1 MFVSLLSLRLYLP
14 NKLTK
19 PTLMSPRSFFNIVLK
34 IFGLFF
40 LRELINS
47 IPQMISIFTLLHKGE
62 MAEGILYLIVFIL
75 VVGFYFFIIS
85 QLFFKTNRIIDKLK
99 LDQGFSEE
107 IFHLKFDKTQLFTV
121 SLIII
126 GGIML
131 ISEIPNLVRQIITI
145 IQMLKLQPYLEH
157 TDYSYIIVSCAKII
171 IALLLIGERKR
182 IVAVFENKLGEEEE
196 EVVPPEV

>member
-1 MFVSLLSLRLYLP
+1 
-14 NKLTK
+14 
-19 PTLMSPRSFFNIVLK
+19 MSPKSFFNIVLK

-40 LRELINS
+40 LREVIDS
-47 IPQMISIFTLLHKGE
+47 IPQMIGIFAFFRNGE
-62 MAEGILYLIVFIL
+62 MVEGIIYVIVFLIVI
-75 VVGFYFFIIS
+75 GFYLYIIS

-126 GGIML
+126 GGIIL
-131 ISEIPNLVRQIITI
+131 ISEIPNLVRQIISI
-145 IQMLKLQPYLEH
+145 VEMLKVRPYLEH
-157 TDYSYIIVSCAKII
+157 PDYSYIIVSCAKII

-196 EVVPPEV
+196 EVVPPGV